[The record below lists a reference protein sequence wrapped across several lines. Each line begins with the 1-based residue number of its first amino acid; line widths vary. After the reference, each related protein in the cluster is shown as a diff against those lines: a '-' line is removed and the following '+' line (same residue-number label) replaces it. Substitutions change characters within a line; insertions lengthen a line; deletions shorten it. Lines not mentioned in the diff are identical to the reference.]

1 LEKIVKLKNWIDS
14 KKLTGAGFAEM
25 LGVSPA
31 AVSRWLG
38 GSRIPCMAQ
47 MQAIEELTKG
57 KVKAQDWYK

>member
-1 LEKIVKLKNWIDS
+1 MKLKNWMKS
-14 KKLTGAGFAEM
+14 KDLTGAGFAEM
-25 LGVSPA
+25 LDVSPA

-38 GSRIPCMAQ
+38 GSRIPCLDQ

>member
-1 LEKIVKLKNWIDS
+1 MKLKNWMKS
-14 KKLTGAGFAEM
+14 KDLTGAGFAEM
-25 LGVSPA
+25 LNVSPA

>member
-1 LEKIVKLKNWIDS
+1 MKLKNWMKS
-14 KKLTGAGFAEM
+14 KDLTGAGFAEM
-25 LGVSPA
+25 LDVSPA

-57 KVKAQDWYK
+57 KVRAQDWYK

>member
-1 LEKIVKLKNWIDS
+1 MKLKNWIEY
-14 KKLTGAGFAEM
+14 KKLTGAEFAEM
-25 LGVSPA
+25 LGVSAA

-38 GSRIPCMAQ
+38 GSRIPCITQ